1 MRILNW
7 ILNILLLICVT
18 SCINHTEIT
27 DDSHS
32 LLAISVKDA
41 GFSPE
46 NNQKTTRAIDN
57 GYATTFT
64 KGDQMGLYVLDASGN
79 VKMANLC
86 LTYDGTNWNYPA
98 GTTLYYDD
106 TSRKYFAYY
115 PYQSTITD
123 VPATSAATTAANFF
137 STLISNWK
145 PSTDQ
150 SSQAKYTASDLMVGT
165 GAVGTLASNA
175 TRPITFNMAHQMA
188 LIDLNIPYYYL
199 STDNNYTYTFG
210 LTYVGFNPFHL
221 SKGNYRYIIKPG
233 TSTSIWGSYC
243 PTTSSTTSNV
253 FNKAFS
259 AASGTYQTM
268 NVDGGAVGTSHTLA
282 IGEYYL
288 NDGSIIP
295 NATANKF
302 LLDKVI
308 GVVFSTSTSTIDKG
322 YGWTHGYAMAL
333 TNATTRC
340 LWSTN
345 SNDEMLTNYTT
356 YTAFIQN
363 KDGYTETQT
372 IKDHGLKAFNKDN
385 YPSFWYALNYGS
397 DNEPG
402 TTQYAAPSTSSGW
415 YLPSIGQWYDICVN
429 LGGLSPTILSST
441 TTASCCWYDNGAT
454 NYASIFVSNI
464 NQYLLKLSSK
474 GYAVTKFTRTISL
487 DGYLEGYWSSSEYT
501 NEKSYSMFPSTDS
514 VWLTYN
520 GYSNTT
526 KQSTWDVRA
535 VIAF

>member
-1 MRILNW
+1 
-7 ILNILLLICVT
+7 
-18 SCINHTEIT
+18 
-27 DDSHS
+27 
-32 LLAISVKDA
+32 
-41 GFSPE
+41 
-46 NNQKTTRAIDN
+46 
-57 GYATTFT
+57 
-64 KGDQMGLYVLDASGN
+64 
-79 VKMANLC
+79 
-86 LTYDGTNWNYPA
+86 
-98 GTTLYYDD
+98 
-106 TSRKYFAYY
+106 
-115 PYQSTITD
+115 
-123 VPATSAATTAANFF
+123 
-137 STLISNWK
+137 
-145 PSTDQ
+145 
-150 SSQAKYTASDLMVGT
+150 
-165 GAVGTLASNA
+165 
-175 TRPITFNMAHQMA
+175 
-188 LIDLNIPYYYL
+188 
-199 STDNNYTYTFG
+199 
-210 LTYVGFNPFHL
+210 
-221 SKGNYRYIIKPG
+221 
-233 TSTSIWGSYC
+233 
-243 PTTSSTTSNV
+243 
-253 FNKAFS
+253 
-259 AASGTYQTM
+259 
-268 NVDGGAVGTSHTLA
+268 
-282 IGEYYL
+282 
-288 NDGSIIP
+288 
-295 NATANKF
+295 
-302 LLDKVI
+302 
-308 GVVFSTSTSTIDKG
+308 
-322 YGWTHGYAMAL
+322 MAL